1 MSKAPSMGNLFGGS
15 DFDQDKGWLNMPR
28 GEIDALSAIDIAV
41 RRVWRRQDAQRALAR
56 EFHSARAQLSQ
67 LLAATL

>member
-28 GEIDALSAIDIAV
+28 GKIDALSAIDIAV
-41 RRVWRRQDAQRALAR
+41 LGIGC
-56 EFHSARAQLSQ
+56 
-67 LLAATL
+67 ATP